1 MVQRG
6 MVGAT
11 GNIYLGLHEFAD
23 MGFVLHFLRSQDVF
37 YDIGANV
44 GTYTVL
50 AGKVR
55 GATCHSFEPD
65 PGTAAHLR
73 DNLIAN
79 GIGSST
85 MVHETALG
93 AENGLIGFTIGL
105 DTVNRVAEAGE
116 QQRIVPVRRL
126 DDLVAE
132 HGAPALIKM
141 DVEGHEDAVFAGARS
156 TLADPMLLAIE
167 AETTSRF
174 ALDLLAE
181 FGFFRCYYDPFTRQ
195 LSDTS
200 NAWHDNNALFVRD
213 YNQVRARVENA
224 PAFNVFGLRI

>member
-1 MVQRG
+1 MIGALTPARTLLSYVATHPIGSRRRLRALSELAKWQIVSRVSAGKHRHDWIEDSVLMVQRG

-65 PGTAAHLR
+65 PSTAAHLR

-126 DDLVAE
+126 DDVVAE

-167 AETTSRF
+167 AETT
-174 ALDLLAE
+174 
-181 FGFFRCYYDPFTRQ
+181 
-195 LSDTS
+195 
-200 NAWHDNNALFVRD
+200 
-213 YNQVRARVENA
+213 
-224 PAFNVFGLRI
+224 